1 MGESFK
7 LFETGVQHIKISSP
21 AQRTITGRGHG
32 MSVGLCPQTGICDSY
47 RRRQRYYEPFNYG
60 ASETATAVPHPRC
73 DSRDDRQSP
82 EYYRDDLL
90 RHCCGQILHSTPR
103 CMPTLLNMDLTAVD
117 VGDRTK

>member
-7 LFETGVQHIKISSP
+7 LFETGVQHIKISSPAQRTITPP

-73 DSRDDRQSP
+73 DSRDNRQSP
-82 EYYRDDLL
+82 EY
-90 RHCCGQILHSTPR
+90 
-103 CMPTLLNMDLTAVD
+103 
-117 VGDRTK
+117 